1 MLRQSQDLVS
11 RVHSVTLVAACA
23 AATISFCVGYWI
35 KDALGLALLF
45 IGAGYLAYE
54 RLTKQRSIRRDQLV
68 DLPSVAIN
76 FPCPHCYQEFNLGRS
91 WVCGWCKEKHDDWL
105 NSSLLRTAIQ
115 GCSNPDCEE
124 TKVHELSSGRGDQA
138 ALQCPNCCRHIILDP
153 TLYTLRQCHISPYDG
168 VARMVGDAREPVEPK
183 PVQSVY
189 PTPPGSA
196 STSKKSGLADKYK
209 SKLNPL

>member
-76 FPCPHCYQEFNLGRS
+76 FPGRAKDDKTESIEGEVSKLGR
-91 WVCGWCKEKHDDWL
+91 
-105 NSSLLRTAIQ
+105 LLLIERKVVI
-115 GCSNPDCEE
+115 GLIE
-124 TKVHELSSGRGDQA
+124 T
-138 ALQCPNCCRHIILDP
+138 
-153 TLYTLRQCHISPYDG
+153 
-168 VARMVGDAREPVEPK
+168 
-183 PVQSVY
+183 
-189 PTPPGSA
+189 
-196 STSKKSGLADKYK
+196 
-209 SKLNPL
+209 